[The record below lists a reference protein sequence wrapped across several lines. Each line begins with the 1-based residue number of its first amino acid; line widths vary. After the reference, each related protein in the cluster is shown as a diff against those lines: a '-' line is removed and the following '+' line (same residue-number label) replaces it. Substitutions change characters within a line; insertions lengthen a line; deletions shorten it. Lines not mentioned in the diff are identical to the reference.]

1 MLKELT
7 LEGEVDKVK
16 VACARL
22 RLHEPPEGYYQ
33 PVRLAIG

>member
-7 LEGEVDKVK
+7 LEIEIDKVK

-22 RLHEPPEGYYQ
+22 KLHEPPE
-33 PVRLAIG
+33 V